1 MQMRK
6 LLLFSLASLFFAGQ
20 LMAQKTITGKV
31 MDEKGDPLSNV
42 TTLIKGTKTGTTT
55 TADGSFSIEVGS
67 NAKALVFS
75 STGMTTKEVAIGTAS
90 SLSVTL
96 QTSISELSEVV
107 VTGVGV
113 ATSKKKLG
121 ISVESIT
128 ADKLPAGMSA
138 SVDQA
143 LVGKIAG
150 AQISSTNGSPGRPTN
165 ILLRGVNTINRGTL
179 PMIMLDGIEVRGT
192 DLNSLDL
199 TNIERIEVVQGAA
212 SATIYGAQGANG
224 VIQLFSKKG
233 KMGKIQIDASSSIA
247 RNTMLNIGGV
257 EKARLHGFTTN
268 ANGDVVGSSG
278 NPIALDPAISVFREN
293 VLINLNSPLTLINKP
308 YGTNN
313 LKYYDHFAEFYLPA
327 NTINNSITISGAK
340 ENLDFNFSISDNRQE
355 SNFRNNGNFSR
366 SNLTSNIGVGLAKN
380 LKFRSTT
387 QVIYTKN
394 TLNDQTG
401 RGIMFALNNTRPF
414 ANYNYQ
420 MPDGNYGYYY
430 GDASGVNGYN
440 PNYRTQYSSNLD
452 NKIDIVQNLSLNYKP
467 NRFVDLD
474 VKYGMNYQTQDTK
487 YDVAAQDNNASYKF
501 WNGARVWN
509 GNYYGAGAVGTSGSI
524 DNFRYR
530 TFFQNLISTATV
542 NTDFAKDFNI
552 NIPVKTTTQLAF
564 DFRKNDF
571 QQYITWGGD
580 APFYTPYTASQMV
593 TYRIQ
598 DDYREKF
605 VTYGYLVNHR
615 FEIGDWAGISG
626 GVRSDYSSAFGSGS
640 KPATFP
646 RGDAYVRLSQLDFWK
661 NSKVSSIMPEFKVRA
676 AYGEAGIQPRAFDRF
691 PTLGTANIGNT
702 VGFTTRVNNP
712 NPNLN
717 VEISKELE
725 VGMDMTFKGLKGN
738 WLSSI
743 NLSATYWDRS
753 TDNAIYS
760 VDAPASSGIGTVLD
774 NAFGLTSNGIQASLN
789 ARVLNSNNISWNFTT
804 NFSKQTSLISSVKG
818 GAEIIVISNA
828 GSSNYILK
836 AGEKV
841 GQLYGNNMITSLT
854 QTNAKG
860 VPYIPV
866 ASQGL
871 YTVASNGWVVDK
883 ATKIPFVTPEK
894 VALGDP
900 NPKFNMSFI
909 NELSYKNFF
918 QLSMQWDWIYK
929 SHIYNQTR
937 QWMYRDGIHKDYA
950 KPFTIDG
957 VTEAYGSFY
966 RGVYANV
973 QANGTRNYFYED
985 ASFLRLRNLSMAFD
999 FAKFVK
1005 INGFNRLQLVLTGR
1019 NLFTA
1024 TKYQG
1029 FDPEVSS
1036 GTSNSAFDRGVDHN
1050 TVPNL
1055 KTYQVGLNLGF

>member
-1 MQMRK
+1 MRK
-6 LLLFSLASLFFAGQ
+6 HCFLTISCLLLFLQGVFAQ
-20 LMAQKTITGKV
+20 TQITGKV
-31 MDEKGDPLSNV
+31 TDASGVPISGATVLVKGGGAALTLENGTYTIKLPAGK
-42 TTLIKGTKTGTTT
+42 TTISVSFVGYLPKTFTVSGTI
-55 TADGSFSIEVGS
+55 ADVKLELD
-67 NAKALVFS
+67 NKA
-75 STGMTTKEVAIGTAS
+75 
-90 SLSVTL
+90 
-96 QTSISELSEVV
+96 LSEVV

-128 ADKLPAGMSA
+128 ADRLPGGMTA

-150 AQISSTNGSPGRPTN
+150 AQISSTNGSPGRPVN
-165 ILLRGVNTINRGTL
+165 ILLRGINTINRGTL
-179 PMIMLDGIEVRGT
+179 PMVMLDGIEIRAT

-199 TNIERIEVVQGAA
+199 TNIERVEVVQGAA

-233 KMGKIQIDASSSIA
+233 KMGKTQIDISSNIST
-247 RNTMLNIGGV
+247 NKMLNVGNV
-257 EKARLHGFTTN
+257 EKARFHGFTTN
-268 ANGDVVGSSG
+268 ASGDIVGGSG
-278 NPIALDPAISVFREN
+278 NPINLDPNVNVFREN
-293 VLINLNSPLTLINKP
+293 VLIDLNSPLTLINKP

-313 LKYYDHFAEFYLPA
+313 LKYYDHFKEFYIPA
-327 NTINNSITISGAK
+327 TIMNNAITLSGAK
-340 ENLDFNFSISDNRQE
+340 ENLDFNFSLSDNRQQ
-355 SNFRNNGNFSR
+355 STFKNNGNFSR
-366 SNLTSNIGVGLAKN
+366 SNLTSNIGIGLAKN
-380 LKFRSTT
+380 LKFRSST
-387 QVIYTKN
+387 QLVYTKN

-401 RGIMFALNNTRPF
+401 RGIMFALNNSRPF
-414 ANYNYQ
+414 ADYQ
-420 MPDGNYGYYY
+420 TKMPNGDYGYYF

-452 NKIDIVQNLSLNYKP
+452 NKIDIVQNFNLNYKL
-467 NRFVDLD
+467 NRFVELD
-474 VKYGMNYQTQDTK
+474 TKYGMNYQTQDVK
-487 YDVAAQDNNASYKF
+487 YDVAAQDNNPSYLF
-501 WNGARVWN
+501 WNGARRWT
-509 GNYYGAGAVGTSGSI
+509 GNYYSPGAVGTSGSI

-530 TFFQNLISTATV
+530 TFFQNLITTATI
-542 NTDFAKDFNI
+542 NTDFKKDFNI
-552 NIPVKTTTQLAF
+552 NLPIKTSTQLAF
-564 DFRKNDF
+564 DYRKNDF

-593 TYRIQ
+593 TYRIES
-598 DDYREKF
+598 DYREKF
-605 VTYGYLVNHR
+605 VTYGYLVNQR

-626 GVRSDYSSAFGSGS
+626 GVRSDYSSAFGKGG
-640 KPATFP
+640 KAATFP
-646 RGDAYVRLSQLDFWK
+646 RGDVYVRLSQLDFWK
-661 NSKVSSIMPEFKVRA
+661 KSKMSTIMPEFKLRA

-712 NPNLN
+712 NANLN
-717 VEISKELE
+717 VEISKEMEL
-725 VGMDMTFKGLKGN
+725 GIDMTFKGFQGR

-753 TDNAIYS
+753 TDNAIYN
-760 VDAPASSGIGTVLD
+760 VDAPPSSGIGTVLD
-774 NAFGLTSNGIQASLN
+774 NAFGLSSNGIQASIN
-789 ARVLNSNNISWNFTT
+789 ATVLNSKNINWNFTT
-804 NFSKQTSLISSVKG
+804 NYSKQTSQIESVKG

-828 GSSNYILK
+828 GSSNYILR
-836 AGEKV
+836 AGEKI
-841 GQLYGNNMITSLT
+841 GQLYGNNMITSIT

-860 VPYIPV
+860 EPYIPA
-866 ASQGL
+866 ASHGL

-883 ATKIPFVTPEK
+883 VTKIPFVTPEK

-909 NELSYKNFF
+909 NELSYKNFIQF
-918 QLSMQWDWIYK
+918 SMQWDWIYK

-950 KPFTIDG
+950 KPFTVDG
-957 VTEAYGSFY
+957 VTEAYASFY

-999 FAKFVK
+999 FAKFIK
-1005 INGFNRLQLVLTGR
+1005 IKGFNRLQLVLTGR
-1019 NLFTA
+1019 NLFTS

-1036 GTSNSAFDRGVDHN
+1036 GSSNSAFDRGVDHN

-1055 KTYQVGLNLGF
+1055 KTYQVGLNIGF